1 VGDRQDNGGDRR
13 SGPALDDVGQ
23 GREFVDV
30 QRRGLLAAD
39 ELVDRL
45 VRAVDG
51 DHDDRAGQPRAESD
65 APSSRRGAPALPRV
79 GGAEDLM
86 RLWVQFLRVGL
97 DAFADLLPFEGA
109 GGPADC
115 AHAALVDTRGVAT
128 GMVRIS
134 VTRAGSAS
142 ADGTDTPRAEVW
154 LHNGSRAPGPAV
166 ALHCGDLR
174 AADGAVLPA
183 ASVRFDPPLVD
194 LPARSSQGVGVSVD
208 GNASPGTYRGVVLAT
223 GIPDAWLPIEVVIAA
238 HRPGD

>member
-1 VGDRQDNGGDRR
+1 MGDRQDNGGDRR
-13 SGPALDDVGQ
+13 SGPGLDGGAQ

-30 QRRGLLAAD
+30 ERRGLLAAD

-45 VRAVDG
+45 VGVVDG

-65 APSSRRGAPALPRV
+65 GPSSRRAAPPRL

-97 DAFADLLPFEGA
+97 DAFADLLPSEGA
-109 GGPADC
+109 GGPDDC

-134 VTRAGSAS
+134 VARADSAS
-142 ADGTDTPRAEVW
+142 DDDTDPPRAEVW

-208 GNASPGTYRGVVLAT
+208 GDASPGTYRGVVQAT

>member
-1 VGDRQDNGGDRR
+1 VGDRQDNAGDRR
-13 SGPALDDVGQ
+13 SGPALDDVAQ

-30 QRRGLLAAD
+30 ERRGLLAAD

-51 DHDDRAGQPRAESD
+51 DHDERAGQPRAESGG
-65 APSSRRGAPALPRV
+65 PSPRRAAPALLRL

-86 RLWVQFLRVGL
+86 RVWVQFLRVGL
-97 DAFADLLPFEGA
+97 DAFADLLPSEGA
-109 GGPADC
+109 DGPDDC

-134 VTRAGSAS
+134 VARADSAS
-142 ADGTDTPRAEVW
+142 ADGTDPPRAEVW

-194 LPARSSQGVGVSVD
+194 LPARSSRGVGVSVD
-208 GNASPGTYRGVVLAT
+208 DDASPGTYRGVVLAT

-238 HRPGD
+238 HPPGD